1 MSNGAD
7 RTNSAVECNNINPMD
22 SCDNN
27 LIDRRPSRMA
37 GRTTTINNNSN
48 DSKLIAIC
56 DSGSSAVAYN
66 NKLASIMRS
75 SNNSKSMAVCDSNK
89 LSATHNK
96 NPAGI
101 IHSSSR
107 SYSSHNKDG

>member
-1 MSNGAD
+1 MDRETSRMAD
-7 RTNSAVECNNINPMD
+7 RT
-22 SCDNN
+22 
-27 LIDRRPSRMA
+27 R
-37 GRTTTINNNSN
+37 TINNNGNDGKSITACNSN
-48 DSKLIAIC
+48 
-56 DSGSSAVAYN
+56 SSVVPYN
-66 NKLASIMRS
+66 NNPASIMRS

-96 NPAGI
+96 TPAGI